1 MSQEQIQ
8 DNTVERIDMGTIAH
22 DVLDLAR
29 SVALE
34 VADNPEQVGDAVAA
48 FAIEPQVVDFRFS
61 SNMKGYEGWQWSVTL
76 YHDVDR
82 EQWTV
87 NESSLIPGED
97 SLLPPQWIPWKDR
110 LLPSDL
116 SVTDVIGT
124 EQDDARL
131 ETGFRKTRSVDEV
144 VHDILDDHQSDPHQ
158 LVHGQGV
165 IRLYSQDRTL
175 LQSVQHVSS
184 AEHSGDFKSQHFTDG
199 QEQLHKTQTQ
209 ELQEELEVVQEME
222 LSRRRVLTPYG
233 RAQAAERWYAGQH
246 GPKSLST
253 KAADGSVCQT
263 CGFFVPLSGE
273 LNLMFGVCAN
283 VWSPDDGRVVS
294 RDHGC
299 GQHSDIEPLTPSHL
313 WVQPKPAFDD
323 MHIDIVAQ
331 APRVERES
339 IDALEQAADERS
351 KGMFNTSKT
360 DTTDT
365 DAADEDDMDKTD
377 GVSEELSE

>member
-1 MSQEQIQ
+1 MPQEQPS
-8 DNTVERIDMGTIAH
+8 NTEERLDLTSFEQ
-22 DVLDLAR
+22 DVLDLAH
-29 SVALE
+29 SVAVE
-34 VADNPEQVGDAVAA
+34 VADNPDQVGQVVAA
-48 FAIEPQVVDFRFS
+48 YEIEPHVVDFRITAH
-61 SNMKGYEGWQWSVTL
+61 MKGYEGWQWSVTL
-76 YHDVDR
+76 YHDSER

-87 NESSLIPGED
+87 NESSLIPGAD

-116 SVTDVIGT
+116 SVTDVLGT
-124 EQDDARL
+124 ELDDKRL
-131 ETGFRKTRSVDEV
+131 EEGFRKTRSVDEV
-144 VHDILDDHQSDPHQ
+144 IQDIAQ
-158 LVHGQGV
+158 LEASH
-165 IRLYSQDRTL
+165 
-175 LQSVQHVSS
+175 VQSS
-184 AEHSGDFKSQHFTDG
+184 AVRSTEGVEADAEISTDTN
-199 QEQLHKTQTQ
+199 QEMSEQAQQDIQ
-209 ELQEELEVVQEME
+209 ELQLVEEME

-233 RAQAAERWYAGQH
+233 RAQAAERWYSGQH

-299 GQHSDIEPLTPSHL
+299 GQHSDIEPLTPTHL

-323 MHIDIVAQ
+323 MHIDIAAQ

-339 IDALEQAADERS
+339 IDALEQAAQDQPTDQTADQTAEQS
-351 KGMFNTSKT
+351 ED
-360 DTTDT
+360 DTT
-365 DAADEDDMDKTD
+365 ED
-377 GVSEELSE
+377 